1 MVALW
6 WEEMHRKTC
15 FTKATRKPIFILA
28 NLRMSPWPSDPGC
41 LSYKSTL
48 CYHLEWEASQFTAQM
63 VFYKE
68 LSDGKPTSLIG
79 QSLVVM
85 PATWTDQTETNTS
98 FFYLSS
104 NLNCVACSLDSGIL
118 WWYERGLSVTW
129 EALFFLLLFCPN
141 IFLFLESFQRLRA
154 AEIASLIKLLPRL
167 YVSRALGEADQ
178 FPQLFQCLYRAEVY
192 LTVPFNF
199 QVLLVCSD
207 FLQPWSATVP

>member
-15 FTKATRKPIFILA
+15 FTKATWKSIFILA

-48 CYHLEWEASQFTAQM
+48 CYHLEWEASQFTGQM

-79 QSLVVM
+79 QSLVVT

-98 FFYLSS
+98 FYLSS

-141 IFLFLESFQRLRA
+141 IFLFLN
-154 AEIASLIKLLPRL
+154 P
-167 YVSRALGEADQ
+167 SRG
-178 FPQLFQCLYRAEVY
+178 YW
-192 LTVPFNF
+192 
-199 QVLLVCSD
+199 
-207 FLQPWSATVP
+207 LQK